1 MTKLDYPHLFIKET
15 PAYYDYTN
23 PSGGGSGFFTP
34 DRVDR
39 ISHAQMIVNQLEI
52 AWQEAKKEAKERKS
66 VSAPALTGT
75 YIEFKSGLGFDLKFE
90 SLEARQYGIRLLNVR
105 TLSDLDSEEKTQY
118 CTIFVPFGK
127 ENILMNKAQKYI
139 DSIRDTESEKPKNR
153 DLVESIES
161 LRKAV
166 VHSFWYDPVE
176 QIPEND
182 NKFWCEVWLRVK
194 PENSSSVIK
203 NFTDICSILDIE
215 IQNSRISFPER
226 EVVLIF
232 ASTDDLDQILLSS
245 DYIAEF
251 RNAKSESDFFVGQE
265 NSIQSEW
272 VEGLYERI
280 KVSKEP
286 KCFACVLDTGVN
298 NQHPLLTK
306 VLRDESCYT
315 VNPNWTTSDFIGHGT
330 SMCGTVAFGTN
341 LGNMLQSNDEYELPF
356 QLESCKLIPESSYF
370 SDKNLFGARTSQ
382 AISRVEIENPNH
394 RRVFC
399 LTTTAGDDVDRGR
412 PSSWSGSIDQLSAGV
427 GTETRRLIILA
438 AGNVGEP
445 EDWNNYPEANLA
457 KSIHD
462 PAQAWNAVTVG
473 ALTFKDVIENSHF
486 KLMYKPKARSGGL
499 SPFSTTSKT
508 WDKRW
513 PNKPDIVCEGGNVG
527 VDKTGFTTE
536 LDDLSLLSLSHKPE
550 ETLLISYCMTSAAT
564 GVATEIASRLMA
576 QYPEAWP
583 ETIRALLIHSAQWT
597 KELKAQ
603 FSLSGKTDKA
613 SYENLLRICG
623 YGVPNVNQA
632 LQSARNN
639 LTLVIQNE
647 IQPFK
652 VYGKSD
658 VRAKEMQI
666 YELPWP
672 KEALA
677 LLPDNID
684 VTVNVTFE

>member
-23 PSGGGSGFFTP
+23 PSSGGSGFFTP

-90 SLEARQYGIRLLNVR
+90 SLEASQYGIRLLNVR

-298 NQHPLLTK
+298 N
-306 VLRDESCYT
+306 
-315 VNPNWTTSDFIGHGT
+315 
-330 SMCGTVAFGTN
+330 
-341 LGNMLQSNDEYELPF
+341 
-356 QLESCKLIPESSYF
+356 
-370 SDKNLFGARTSQ
+370 
-382 AISRVEIENPNH
+382 
-394 RRVFC
+394 
-399 LTTTAGDDVDRGR
+399 
-412 PSSWSGSIDQLSAGV
+412 
-427 GTETRRLIILA
+427 
-438 AGNVGEP
+438 
-445 EDWNNYPEANLA
+445 
-457 KSIHD
+457 
-462 PAQAWNAVTVG
+462 
-473 ALTFKDVIENSHF
+473 
-486 KLMYKPKARSGGL
+486 
-499 SPFSTTSKT
+499 
-508 WDKRW
+508 
-513 PNKPDIVCEGGNVG
+513 
-527 VDKTGFTTE
+527 
-536 LDDLSLLSLSHKPE
+536 
-550 ETLLISYCMTSAAT
+550 
-564 GVATEIASRLMA
+564 
-576 QYPEAWP
+576 
-583 ETIRALLIHSAQWT
+583 
-597 KELKAQ
+597 
-603 FSLSGKTDKA
+603 
-613 SYENLLRICG
+613 
-623 YGVPNVNQA
+623 
-632 LQSARNN
+632 
-639 LTLVIQNE
+639 
-647 IQPFK
+647 
-652 VYGKSD
+652 
-658 VRAKEMQI
+658 
-666 YELPWP
+666 
-672 KEALA
+672 
-677 LLPDNID
+677 
-684 VTVNVTFE
+684 